1 VTVRDPEAKKK
12 KSDTSN
18 ESKTDD
24 EDLKEVVFIFEAD
37 TARMAIVKT
46 GVQDHEFIEILEGVQ
61 DSDLVVTGPYSTIS
75 RKLEAGDAL
84 TKKEKKK
91 DEDWLSIFNCRRHVL
106 IFKSRLVY

>member
-1 VTVRDPEAKKK
+1 
-12 KSDTSN
+12 
-18 ESKTDD
+18 
-24 EDLKEVVFIFEAD
+24 
-37 TARMAIVKT
+37 MAIVKT

-91 DEDWLSIFNCRRHVL
+91 DED
-106 IFKSRLVY
+106 